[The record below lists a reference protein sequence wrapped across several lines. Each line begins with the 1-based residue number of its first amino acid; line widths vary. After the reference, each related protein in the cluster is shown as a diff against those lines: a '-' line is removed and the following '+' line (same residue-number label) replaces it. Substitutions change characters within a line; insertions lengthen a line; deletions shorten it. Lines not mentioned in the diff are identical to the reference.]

1 LSGQDVQIVTG
12 ASVAFEFR
20 LLGAFELLDGVHPIP
35 LTAHKPRAL
44 LAMLVLH
51 AGQLVPWHRLLDEL
65 WDGEPPRSAIPN
77 LRTYATELRR
87 SVFQNGQQLTTEPG
101 GYRLH
106 LGREVVDLVEFDRL
120 RAQAR
125 NRHADGE
132 LLLAESA
139 YAEALRL
146 WRGPPLAGLRTG
158 PVLAAAATVLEERR
172 TGVAED
178 YFEVRLDLLGAGHG
192 GGPELVADLRQH
204 IAAFPLREH
213 PRRQLMI
220 ALYRLGDVAGALA
233 AYTAAREELR
243 ESLGLDPDHEL
254 AQLHAAVLRRDRDL
268 LRTGPPRPQAPPSR
282 RPGRDDSGSTG
293 RDSSTATG
301 RPLQVAVCGPGPRT
315 DAEFAQAGQLGR
327 LLAQRGAAVLC
338 GGEDGLV
345 RAVAAGARA
354 ARGMVVS
361 AIALGQPR
369 NGVLALSADAV
380 IVVGGSWGT
389 LCEAA
394 AAVRSGVTV
403 VALGGWTVVDA
414 AGDPVPGIQ
423 GADTPAAAVDLAV
436 G

>member
-1 LSGQDVQIVTG
+1 MTAAASTLSGKGVQIVTG
-12 ASVAFEFR
+12 ASMAFEFR
-20 LLGAFELLDGVHPIP
+20 LLGSFELLDGLRPVP

-51 AGQLVPWHRLLDEL
+51 AGQLVPWHRMLDEL
-65 WDGEPPRSAIPN
+65 WDGRPPRSAIPN

-87 SVFQNGQQLTTEPG
+87 SVFRNGQQLATEPG

-106 LGREVVDLVEFDRL
+106 LGCEVVDLVEFDQL
-120 RAQAR
+120 CAQAR
-125 NRHADGE
+125 RRHAEGE

-178 YFEVRLDLLGAGHG
+178 YFEVRLDLLRAGHG
-192 GGPELVADLRQH
+192 GGPGLVADLRQH

-213 PRRQLMI
+213 PRRQLML

-233 AYTAAREELR
+233 SYSGACAELR
-243 ESLGLDPDHEL
+243 ESLGLDPDREL
-254 AQLHAAVLRRDRDL
+254 ARLHTAILRRDPGL
-268 LRTGPPRPQAPPSR
+268 LRAGLPRPQAPPAR
-282 RPGRDDSGSTG
+282 RPGRGNGDGS
-293 RDSSTATG
+293 G
-301 RPLQVAVCGPGPRT
+301 RPVQVAVCGPGPRT
-315 DAEFAQAGQLGR
+315 DAELAQAGQLGR
-327 LLAQRGAAVLC
+327 LLARRGAAVLC

-345 RAVAAGARA
+345 EAVAAGARA
-354 ARGMVVS
+354 EHGMVVPMEF
-361 AIALGQPR
+361 GQSR
-369 NGVLALSADAV
+369 TGVLGWSADAV

-394 AAVRSGVTV
+394 AAVRGGVPV
-403 VALGGWTVVDA
+403 VALGGWTVVDST
-414 AGDPVPGIQ
+414 GRPVPGIQ